1 MLANASLLLAILIG
15 ASLPIAATL
24 IICALLLSAI
34 YSPLPLFLAAS
45 EIFWKVSTEFTLTSV
60 PLFILL
66 GEILLRAG
74 IAAFG
79 QAPTGQA
86 RAVFCGIGLCQGC
99 LIRADGRMTEA
110 CLLPARDGLHLSPES
125 GDDDA

>member
-1 MLANASLLLAILIG
+1 MTG
-15 ASLPIAATL
+15 T
-24 IICALLLSAI
+24 
-34 YSPLPLFLAAS
+34 
-45 EIFWKVSTEFTLTSV
+45 IFWAGRPV
-60 PLFILL
+60 PFRT
-66 GEILLRAG
+66 GETVATALLRAG

-79 QAPTGQA
+79 QAPTGQV

-99 LIRADGRMTEA
+99 LIRADGRITEA